1 MTRSDLYEHI
11 LGGVFGQ
18 ALGDAYAMPAYLR
31 PDVTWERYGGWI
43 EEFLPGPS
51 DHPVHHGLAAG
62 QVTDDTQ
69 QAFALAHA
77 ILEEGGV
84 TVEAAAKALVQ
95 WYDSIGGDHTP
106 YIGPSTRRA
115 VQALKSGA
123 DPHTTGT
130 RGDTDGGAMRICPV
144 GLINL
149 GNYEQAVLDTVAAC
163 TPSHNTDVAISGA
176 AAVAGAIAV
185 ALKPGSTLQDILT
198 AGRESAVAG
207 QGHGHPWLGASVP
220 RRIDL
225 ALEIVD
231 QPSSPYD
238 RIVDLYDIVG
248 STLATSEAVPSAFG
262 ILALAEGDVMDCARF
277 AAALSGDAD
286 TVGAMA
292 CAIAGAWHGVEAFPQ
307 DILETLETVNTQLDF
322 RGVARGLTSLAEERS
337 K

>member
-1 MTRSDLYEHI
+1 MVRPDLYEHI
-11 LGGVFGQ
+11 LGGLFGQ

-31 PDVTWERYGGWI
+31 PEVTWERYSGWI
-43 EEFLPGPS
+43 EKFLPGPS
-51 DHPVHHGLAAG
+51 DHPVHHGLLAG
-62 QVTDDTQ
+62 QVTDDTE
-69 QAFALAHA
+69 QAFALARA

-84 TVEAAAKALVQ
+84 TVEAAARALVH
-95 WYDSIGGDHTP
+95 WYDSIGGDFTP
-106 YIGPSTRRA
+106 YVGPSTRRA
-115 VQALKSGA
+115 VQALKAGA

-144 GLINL
+144 GFINP
-149 GNYEQAVLDTVAAC
+149 GNYKQAILDAVAAC

-185 ALKPGSTLQDILT
+185 ALKPGSTLEEIILV
-198 AGRESAVAG
+198 GRKSAVEG
-207 QGHGHPWLGASVP
+207 QKHGHPWLGASIE

-225 ALEIVD
+225 ALDIVH
-231 QPSSPYD
+231 QSSSIYD
-238 RIVDLYDIVG
+238 RIVNLYDIVG

-262 ILALAEGDVMDCARF
+262 ILALAKGDIMDCARF

-307 DILETLETVNTQLDF
+307 DILDTLEIVNAQLDF
-322 RGVARGLTSLAEERS
+322 RGVARGLTSLAQERS